1 MNQKH
6 APGAAGLSLP
16 NQSAV
21 EADVIG
27 GSNTHPESRRFAVD
41 GNSPGANPLFDLA
54 A

>member
-21 EADVIG
+21 ETDVIG
-27 GSNTHPESRRFAVD
+27 RSNTDPKHRRLTVD
-41 GNSPGANPLFDLA
+41 GDSPGANPIFDLA

>member
-1 MNQKH
+1 VNQKH
-6 APGAAGLSLP
+6 ASSTAGLSLP

-27 GSNTHPESRRFAVD
+27 RFNTHPKNRRFTID
-41 GNSPGANPLFDLA
+41 GDSPGANPLFDLA